1 MYDELQ
7 VWGEQ
12 LFACHPDICGVVGAR
27 PFCDHA
33 CTACRYNEVMP
44 LFHIYLALISA
55 QTHDQAMPS
64 YARAMQEGDFRA
76 ACRHV
81 QRLGDDDT
89 RTWQALGDA
98 ALLLRHEED
107 AEDYFRRA
115 QKLQGANDTLRL
127 LSCRNAGWQALNLH
141 RYSAAL
147 GCFVRIVQ
155 DGAATVPAKT
165 EAVLGA
171 ALVHHQLGQQ
181 AACDDALRQA
191 RALAAAME
199 DGRWLLLADLL
210 ALDCAVRLGVR
221 GAAALRDHVF
231 WQSAAASGDH
241 RVQWERLAGAM
252 AACDAHHPVPELA
265 ARRHACLALLP
276 SLADGERDVMTL
288 LVRHGTGDA
297 DMQVEIALAALAGG
311 HADLA
316 EQSLQR
322 ARCADPRGR
331 RWSMDLRYC
340 QAKIAMLK
348 GDSAAALRLYS
359 TYTAEALQCLRSEIQ
374 VCAPLDGMAPP
385 GDDISARLPARYRRA
400 YRYIADHYRNNDLS
414 TGEIAA
420 HIGVSERAL
429 QQAFREHLGMSPT
442 AVLRRI
448 RLDAVR
454 AELLAADGSTDGILE
469 TANRLGLK
477 SRSSLI
483 RGYRKQFN
491 EAPSASVVR

>member
-1 MYDELQ
+1 
-7 VWGEQ
+7 
-12 LFACHPDICGVVGAR
+12 
-27 PFCDHA
+27 
-33 CTACRYNEVMP
+33 MP

-64 YARAMQEGDFRA
+64 YARAMREGDFRA
-76 ACRHV
+76 AWRHL
-81 QRLGDDDT
+81 QRPDGADARAL
-89 RTWQALGDA
+89 QALGDA
-98 ALLLRHEED
+98 ALLLGYEED
-107 AEDYFRRA
+107 AEEYFRRA
-115 QKLQGANDTLRL
+115 QKLQGSNDALRL

-147 GCFVRIVQ
+147 GCFARIVQ

-165 EAVLGA
+165 EALLGT
-171 ALVHHQLGQQ
+171 ALVHHQLGRQ

-191 RALAAAME
+191 RALGAATA
-199 DGRWLLLADLL
+199 GGHWLLLADLL

-221 GAAALRDHVF
+221 GAAAVRDHVF
-231 WQSAAASGDH
+231 WQPATVHGDH
-241 RVQWERLAGAM
+241 RAQWERLAGAM
-252 AACDAHHPVPELA
+252 AACDAHRPAPELA
-265 ARRHACLALLP
+265 ARRQACLALLP
-276 SLADGERDVMTL
+276 SLADGERDVMAL
-288 LVRHGTGDA
+288 LVRHSSGDA
-297 DMQVEIALAALAGG
+297 DMHVEIALAALAGG

-316 EQSLQR
+316 EQSLR
-322 ARCADPRGR
+322 RGRCADPRDR

-348 GDSAAALRLYS
+348 GDSTAALRFY
-359 TYTAEALQCLRSEIQ
+359 TAYTAEALQCLRSEIQ
-374 VCAPLDGMAPP
+374 VPAPLDGMAPP
-385 GDDISARLPARYRRA
+385 SDDISARLPARYRRA

-420 HIGVSERAL
+420 HIGVTTRAL

-442 AVLRRI
+442 AVLRRM

-454 AELLAADGSTDGILE
+454 AELLAREGSTDGILE

-477 SRSSLI
+477 SRSSLV

-491 EAPSASVVR
+491 EAPSASTVR